1 MNEQVESKSKS
12 SVVANMDQ
20 FTGELPDLSKATAA
34 PLPINGEY
42 WSPKEAGEKKRVFF
56 KEIRIDKVVDQ
67 KSGNLID
74 LPVAYFVEV
83 VDGRKQIIRQGG
95 ARLTSV
101 FESFVEAGTIIPGM
115 AFEIVYLGL
124 SRTTNG
130 NNIAKWSITPLAT
143 K

>member
-1 MNEQVESKSKS
+1 MEKQKNELLS
-12 SVVANMDQ
+12 ANMDR
-20 FTGELPDLSKATAA
+20 FVGDLPDLSQAVAA

-42 WSPKEAGEKKRVFF
+42 WSPKEAGEKKRMFF

-67 KSGNLID
+67 KSGELID
-74 LPVAYFVEV
+74 LPVAYFVEPV
-83 VDGRKQIIRQGG
+83 NGRKQIIRQGG
-95 ARLTSV
+95 ARLVSV
-101 FESFVEAGTIIPGM
+101 FNSFVEAGTIVPGM